1 MKHELVLWWGKPK
14 LTNLWLDSL
23 REKEKRLKQVKL
35 EINEED
41 LQWIPQKHK
50 GLCKN
55 ALKVYAPLDSP

>member
-41 LQWIPQKHK
+41 LQWIPQ
-50 GLCKN
+50 
-55 ALKVYAPLDSP
+55 